1 MLNDRGLDNETRDLR
16 PVTSSIVAGFT
27 EDGLCVEIGD
37 AYFPVLQFSSVQ
49 FSHSVVSNSVTP

>member
-27 EDGLCVEIGD
+27 EDGLSVEIGD
-37 AYFPVLQFSSVQ
+37 AYFPVQFSSVIQ
-49 FSHSVVSNSVTP
+49 SCPTL